1 MNYVL
6 LILLWLHVFFVVLW
20 LGGFLFQVI
29 VIFPALSSL
38 SSQGR
43 MELFQNVIGRGEK
56 VFLPVMGLTLVF
68 GFILL
73 VAMFGL
79 NFRVLLTSRPWI
91 YLISGALLGLIAF
104 LKFIFIDRPG
114 IVALT
119 SGKGGEA
126 VFSGSSRPSP
136 SMIIL
141 LVVQLLLL
149 MGAFTLMI
157 IGANF

>member
-1 MNYVL
+1 MNYVS

-20 LGGFLFQVI
+20 LGGFLFQII

-43 MELFQNVIGRGEK
+43 MELFQKVIGRGER
-56 VFLPVMGLTLVF
+56 VFVPVMGLTLLF

-79 NFRVLLTSRPWI
+79 NLRILLNSRPWI
-91 YLISGALLGLIAF
+91 YLISGGLLGLIAF
-104 LKFIFIDRPG
+104 LKFIFIDRRG

-126 VFSGSSRPSP
+126 AFSGSSRPPP

-141 LVVQLLLL
+141 LVMQLLLL

>member
-29 VIFPALSSL
+29 VIFPVLSSL

-79 NFRVLLTSRPWI
+79 DLRVLLTSRPWI
-91 YLISGALLGLIAF
+91 YLISGGLLGLIAS

-119 SGKGGEA
+119 SGEGIETA
-126 VFSGSSRPSP
+126 FSGSSRPSP

>member
-38 SSQGR
+38 SPQGR

-56 VFLPVMGLTLVF
+56 VFLPIMGLTLVF

-79 NFRVLLTSRPWI
+79 NLRVLLTSRPWI
-91 YLISGALLGLIAF
+91 YLISGGSLGLIAS

-119 SGKGGEA
+119 SGKGGDA
-126 VFSGSSRPSP
+126 AFSGSRRPSP

-157 IGANF
+157 IGANL